1 MRTTLVIRGEEWL
14 SSLPIHIELF
24 SVLGFDRPRYGHNCS
39 LMKQDGETRR
49 KLSKRKDPELSLEF
63 YRQEGYFP
71 RAVRVYMMTLLNSN
85 FEEWYQKNPEK
96 PLEEFPF
103 SVKKMGK
110 SGALF
115 DLDKLND
122 ISKNELSRLTA
133 EETFDF
139 LKAWADEYGS
149 DEEKGYFK
157 NREYLIKILELVMG
171 TNGKKRRKDIMTAR
185 QAMEIVGYFFSKGE
199 RQDEYRTDKQT
210 KVRILNA
217 FLATYDY
224 NDDAQVWFSK
234 LKEVAA
240 SLGFAA
246 EMCDYK
252 ANPEAY
258 KGNVSDVAEVLR
270 IAVTGRAN
278 TPDLWT
284 VMQILGAEE
293 TKKRIQG
300 ETV

>member
-1 MRTTLVIRGEEWL
+1 
-14 SSLPIHIELF
+14 
-24 SVLGFDRPRYGHNCS
+24 
-39 LMKQDGETRR
+39 
-49 KLSKRKDPELSLEF
+49 
-63 YRQEGYFP
+63 
-71 RAVRVYMMTLLNSN
+71 
-85 FEEWYQKNPEK
+85 
-96 PLEEFPF
+96 
-103 SVKKMGK
+103 
-110 SGALF
+110 
-115 DLDKLND
+115 
-122 ISKNELSRLTA
+122 
-133 EETFDF
+133 
-139 LKAWADEYGS
+139 
-149 DEEKGYFK
+149 
-157 NREYLIKILELVMG
+157 MG

-246 EMCDYK
+246 EMRDYK